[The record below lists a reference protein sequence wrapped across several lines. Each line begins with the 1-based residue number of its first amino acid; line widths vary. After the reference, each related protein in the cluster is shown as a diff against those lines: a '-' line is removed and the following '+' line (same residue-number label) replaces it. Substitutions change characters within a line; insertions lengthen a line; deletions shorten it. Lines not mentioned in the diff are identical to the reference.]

1 MFKIALVL
9 ASTAFSA
16 LIALIGF
23 VLGTRQRRVF
33 PEGAPWYLLTNAVF
47 ALWSGIYILLLLNH
61 QSHWHPLL
69 SALEMALHH
78 LSALIFFGLILTLRE
93 PYARR
98 KRRFILA
105 GLALLSAASLTALWT
120 SPSHVV
126 VRRLDYYAILAM
138 HFHAP
143 WYVLLAAQL
152 LPETIFLI
160 GFYLYYIQYHH
171 ELQARS
177 WPLRIL
183 ALLPGLGFAAAIVHT
198 LWPFPS
204 FAVVQFL
211 PPMLWFVWAGF
222 AYRILRDHF
231 GFLTVLFTH
240 ALLKRV
246 REGVLLFDQQ
256 DRLIWWN
263 EAATNVL
270 PLTDKDAYRP
280 AHEVLAD
287 YPDLLAAYEH
297 RFEPGTVLLL
307 PMPDGGHRYLEVFVP
322 LVQRQPGLPAGRA
335 LLFYDLTDWRLMQD
349 RLTFRVQS
357 EQLFHGLF
365 ALAVQVQTRE
375 ALAQRALR
383 LFLRPLGD
391 TYPRQGGI
399 WLATDEDADWELL
412 AWDSAG
418 ETTPPAPEAV
428 RALPRNQGPEA
439 AKRALLE
446 HLQKAYA
453 PLVVRMLTLGSAE
466 RPLGWVALMFERE
479 PSDDA
484 WTTLRR
490 ASEVL
495 SHLVDYLNALRR
507 RSLMQRIY
515 ESISEA
521 VIVYDAEGHII
532 DFNPAAQRFF
542 GLEQLKGRHAFDL
555 FGPLPEDFLTEL
567 RQRLDSEGRWSGL
580 QTYQAPDGSTHYL
593 EASVVVVPD
602 VGGVLGIVVYRDVTE
617 RERLRIQLERQKDF
631 LERLLVIS
639 QAVLKAPLST
649 RRLLSSLLQALR
661 EVTQATSASL
671 LLVDQEGNLQD
682 AFIEDAD
689 EAALPEDEAE
699 RWAFLQRV
707 LEHGLASRAL
717 REHRVVGVPDTA
729 QSDEWLKPEG
739 QTPLWRSALSVPLY
753 YQDQPVGVL
762 SLGFREPYAYTDE
775 HIRLLE
781 AAADMIALAL
791 YHARLYEQQFEL
803 NQQLLRAKEQAEAL
817 RRQQEE
823 FFANLSHEMRTP
835 LQAILGY
842 IEWLSL
848 TQPEF
853 VAENEEFRQI
863 ERAAHNLLSTIEQIL
878 AYQKAQRSEEIHIET
893 FTPQQIVDEVLAIV
907 QPLAQR
913 NNDRIHLEITR
924 DVVLRTDRN
933 KVLHIVLNLMSN
945 AVKFTE
951 DGDIWLRMQPEER
964 DGELWLR
971 IEVEDT
977 GIGIPPERLEAI
989 FQPFQQA
996 DDSISRRFGGTGL
1009 GLALVHHYVTMLGGT
1024 IEVQSQV
1031 GKGSRFIVHIPAHMP
1046 ARKS

>member
-9 ASTAFSA
+9 AATAFSA
-16 LIALIGF
+16 LIAFIGLI
-23 VLGTRQRRVF
+23 LGARQRRVF
-33 PEGAPWYLLTNAVF
+33 PEGAPWFLLTNAVF
-47 ALWSGIYILLLLNH
+47 GLWSGVYILILLNH
-61 QSHWHPLL
+61 QSRWQPLL
-69 SALEMALHH
+69 SAVEMALHH
-78 LSALIFFGLILTLRE
+78 LSALIFLGLILTLRAPHE
-93 PYARR
+93 RR
-98 KRRFILA
+98 HRRRVLA
-105 GLALLSAASLTALWT
+105 ALALLSAASLTALWT
-120 SPSHVV
+120 YPAHVV
-126 VRRLDYYAILAM
+126 VRRLDYYAVLGM

-143 WYVLLAAQL
+143 GAVVMLAEMFPEVLFLA
-152 LPETIFLI
+152 
-160 GFYLYYIQYHH
+160 GFYLYYIQYHE
-171 ELQARS
+171 ELKARS
-177 WPLRIL
+177 WPLRLL
-183 ALLPGLGFAAAIVHT
+183 ALLPGAGFVAALVHYIWPFRPFAAVN
-198 LWPFPS
+198 F
-204 FAVVQFL
+204 F
-211 PPMLWFVWAGF
+211 PPMLWFVWVGF

-240 ALLKRV
+240 ALLRRV

-263 EAATNVL
+263 EAATHVL
-270 PLTDKDAYRP
+270 PLTDEDIYRP
-280 AHEVLAD
+280 APEVLAD

-297 RFEPGTVLLL
+297 RFAPGTVLLL

-365 ALAVQVQTRE
+365 ALAVRVQTRE
-375 ALAQRALR
+375 ELAQRALTH
-383 LFLRPLGD
+383 FLKPLGD

-399 WLATDEDADWELL
+399 WLAPDEDADWELVAWGPVAEGTL
-412 AWDSAG
+412 AV
-418 ETTPPAPEAV
+418 PEGVRRLARQEGPQAAV
-428 RALPRNQGPEA
+428 RAL
-439 AKRALLE
+439 RAGLS
-446 HLQKAYA
+446 QAFA
-453 PLVVRMLTLGSAE
+453 PFVVRTLTLGEPE
-466 RPLGWVALMFERE
+466 RPLGWVALVYERE
-479 PSDDA
+479 PADEA

-490 ASEVL
+490 AGEVL
-495 SHLVDYLNALRR
+495 THLVDYLNALRR

-521 VIVYDAEGHII
+521 VIVYDAQGYIV

-542 GLEQLKGRHAFDL
+542 GQAQLKGMHAFDL
-555 FGPLPEDFLTEL
+555 FGPLPDDFLTEL
-567 RQRLDSEGRWSGL
+567 RRRLDAEGRWSGL
-580 QTYQAPDGSTHYL
+580 QTYQAPDGSLHYL
-593 EASVVVVPD
+593 EASVVVVPE
-602 VGGVLGIVVYRDVTE
+602 VGGVLGIVVYRDITE

-661 EVTQATSASL
+661 EVTQASSASL
-671 LLVDQEGNLQD
+671 LLVDQEGALQE
-682 AFIEDAD
+682 AFIEGEDD
-689 EAALPEDEAE
+689 AALPEDDAA
-699 RWAFLQRV
+699 RRAFLQRV

-717 REHRVVGVPDTA
+717 REHRVVGVPDTT
-729 QSDEWLKPEG
+729 QSEQWLEQEG
-739 QTPLWRSALSVPLY
+739 QAPLWRSALSVPLF

-762 SLGFREPYAYTDE
+762 SLGFREPHAYTDE

-791 YHARLYEQQFEL
+791 HHARLYEQQFEL
-803 NQQLLRAKEQAEAL
+803 NRQLLRAKEQAEAL

-878 AYQKAQRSEEIHIET
+878 AYQKAQRSEELHLET
-893 FTPQQIVDEVLAIV
+893 FTPQHIVDEVLAIV

-913 NNDRIHLEITR
+913 NNNRIHIEGSLDT
-924 DVVLRTDRN
+924 VLHTDRD
-933 KVLHIVLNLMSN
+933 KLLHVVLNLMSN

-951 DGDIWLRMQPEER
+951 DGDIWLRIYPEER
-964 DGELWLR
+964 DGAPWLR

-1009 GLALVHHYVTMLGGT
+1009 GLALVHQYVTMLGGT

-1031 GKGSRFIVHIPAHMP
+1031 GKGSRFIVRIPAQLP
-1046 ARKS
+1046 